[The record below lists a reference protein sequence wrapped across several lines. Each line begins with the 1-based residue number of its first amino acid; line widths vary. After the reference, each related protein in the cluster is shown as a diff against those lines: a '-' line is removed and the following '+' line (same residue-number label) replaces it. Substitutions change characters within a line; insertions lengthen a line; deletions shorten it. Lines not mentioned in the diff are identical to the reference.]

1 MNPQQQKQHSDDV
14 RVVKMLNNQSH
25 SATWLKDH
33 AKDLRS
39 VLKRVHGSKG
49 LESLQVAIITIISFL
64 HAKTLC
70 HLHTRV
76 RKVMRFCTKRFCVLQ
91 AFRDSKLLMQ
101 IISAP
106 TARPEN
112 NDFTFVLACHR
123 TSLAVA

>member
-39 VLKRVHGSKG
+39 VLKRVHGTKG

-91 AFRDSKLLMQ
+91 AFRDFDAKQSVPPLPSPKTMISHLCKLVTEPHL
-101 IISAP
+101 
-106 TARPEN
+106 R
-112 NDFTFVLACHR
+112 
-123 TSLAVA
+123 